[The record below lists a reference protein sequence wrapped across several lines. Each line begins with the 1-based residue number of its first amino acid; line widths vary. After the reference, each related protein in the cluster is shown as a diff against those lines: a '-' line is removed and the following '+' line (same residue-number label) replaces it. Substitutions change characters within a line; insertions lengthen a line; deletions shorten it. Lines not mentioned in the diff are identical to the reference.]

1 MTKKILNKGILYVL
15 GIFWT
20 VICLFP
26 LFFSLLSSFKT
37 GTEIYGSAF
46 SLPETFSF
54 INYKTAIE
62 TSNMLRAVTNSF
74 TFAIATTVV
83 VALLGSMAAFVISR
97 MNLRISG
104 LILMYFL
111 MGLTIPVHA
120 TLIPLAEI
128 ISKFNLRN
136 NPIALIFV
144 YVAINLPFA
153 VFILTG
159 FMKEISF
166 ELDEA
171 ATIDGCGPVRT
182 LFQIIM
188 PLAKPAIATAGIVTF
203 LAAYND
209 LIFSTMFI
217 TEKKWNTIALALMSF
232 KGSNSVDLGAT
243 FAAICISV
251 LPMIIIYI
259 VFQNNIESGLTAGS
273 VKG

>member
-1 MTKKILNKGILYVL
+1 MTKKVLNKTILYLLGIL
-15 GIFWT
+15 WT
-20 VICLFP
+20 IVCLFP
-26 LFFSLLSSFKT
+26 LFFSLFSSFKT
-37 GTEIYGSAF
+37 GREIYGNAF
-46 SLPETFSF
+46 GLPETFSF

-62 TSNMLRAVTNSF
+62 TSNMLRAVMNSF
-74 TFAIATTVV
+74 SFALLTTIV
-83 VALLGSMAAFVISR
+83 VALLGAIAAFVISR
-97 MNLRISG
+97 MDLKFSG
-104 LILMYFL
+104 LILIYFL
-111 MGLTIPVHA
+111 IGLTIPVHA

-136 NPIALIFV
+136 NPLALIFV

-153 VFILTG
+153 IFILTG

-171 ATIDGCGPVRT
+171 ATIDGCGPVRI

-188 PLAKPAIATAGIVTF
+188 PLAKPAISTAAIVTF

-251 LPMIIIYI
+251 MPMIIIYMF
-259 VFQNNIESGLTAGS
+259 FQNSIESGLAAGS